1 MMRIR
6 FEIREEL
13 ADIVAEILE
22 SEKWH
27 AQVLEEGDSF
37 KRVSIKDP
45 HFDSKANV
53 EIWREEI
60 HIRTAWSNYTY
71 RIFKEGRVVWCE
83 YIGAYRGLLEQTL
96 LPQLTPKENI
106 LDMPVMDST
115 LVAEG
120 ASETLREYGEK
131 HMRRRQQA
139 THEAETESASDYTSH
154 PRVVYDEYIKTGVP
168 MPPVR

>member
-1 MMRIR
+1 MRIQ

-13 ADIVAEILE
+13 ADIVAEILD

-27 AQVLEEGDSF
+27 AHILEEGDGF

-45 HFDSKANV
+45 QFDSKANI

-71 RIFKEGRVVWCE
+71 RIFKQHRGVWCE

-106 LDMPVMDST
+106 LDVLVMDST
-115 LVAEG
+115 LVQDGE
-120 ASETLREYGEK
+120 SETLRKYGEK
-131 HMRRRQQA
+131 HMRRKQLAEDREE
-139 THEAETESASDYTSH
+139 EASVLAYH
-154 PRVVYDEYIKTGVP
+154 PQVVYDEYIKTGVP